1 MAAVWVVAA
10 VAAVAPWAV
19 AVAAAVVGVA
29 ALGAQ
34 VVAAAESAE
43 GWPNRCLAPI
53 QGTSATTNGVGTLT
67 QLGLVPVGGRGQLSA
82 CNAGRPRYIHRP
94 HGMALR
100 TPIQGN
106 PPEGNNT

>member
-1 MAAVWVVAA
+1 MAAVRAVAA
-10 VAAVAPWAV
+10 VAAV
-19 AVAAAVVGVA
+19 AAVVGVA

-34 VVAAAESAE
+34 VVAALRAAAAESAE
-43 GWPNRCLAPI
+43 GWPNRCLTPI
-53 QGTSATTNGVGTLT
+53 QGTSTTTNGVGTLT